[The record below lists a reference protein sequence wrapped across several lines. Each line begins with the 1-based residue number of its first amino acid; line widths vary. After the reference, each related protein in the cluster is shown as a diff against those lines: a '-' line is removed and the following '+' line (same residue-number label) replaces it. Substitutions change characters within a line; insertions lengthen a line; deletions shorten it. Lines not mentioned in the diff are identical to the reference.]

1 MKQRRAEL
9 AMVGVT
15 VLWGSTFVLVKEALA
30 DVSTILF
37 LALRFSLAAIALG
50 LIYRKALAGQ
60 MGGWKRLLPGGL
72 AGLLLFGA
80 YAFQTAGLKLT
91 SPSKSA
97 FITGLSIPMVPLAS
111 SLVYRIKP
119 RLVEVAGILIASFG
133 MGLMTLPT
141 GRLELS
147 RGDFLSFLCAVTFAL
162 HLVVV
167 SHYTPILGFEA
178 VSVLQVVVAAGL
190 GLLAFPV
197 AEPVVFHPSM
207 AVGAAVAV
215 TGLLATAL
223 AFTTM
228 SWAQQYTTAT
238 RTALICALE
247 PVVAWLTS
255 WWLMGETMP
264 VRGQVGAALI
274 LGGIGLVEFTRPS
287 GPDSG
292 SETNPGATAS
302 T

>member
-15 VLWGSTFVLVKEALA
+15 VVWGSTFVLVKEALA
-30 DVSTILF
+30 DVSTMLF
-37 LALRFSLAAIALG
+37 LALRFSLAAVVLWV
-50 LIYRKALAGQ
+50 IYRKAVRA
-60 MGGWKRLLPGGL
+60 RS
-72 AGLLLFGA
+72 AGLSTLGPGAGAGVLLFAA
-80 YAFQTAGLKLT
+80 YLLQTAGLKLT

-133 MGLMTLPT
+133 MGLMTLPA

-162 HLVVV
+162 HLVFM
-167 SHYTPILGFEA
+167 SHYTPVIGFES
-178 VSVLQVVVAAGL
+178 VSVLQVAVAAGL
-190 GLLAFPV
+190 GLVAFPV
-197 AEPVVFHPSM
+197 AETVVFHPNF
-207 AVGAAVAV
+207 AVGSAVAV
-215 TGLLATAL
+215 TGLFATAF

-247 PVVAWLTS
+247 PVVAWLVS
-255 WWLMGETMP
+255 WWLTGESMP
-264 VRGQVGAALI
+264 VRGQIGAVLI
-274 LGGIGLVEFTRPS
+274 LGGIIVVELRRPVR
-287 GPDSG
+287 P
-292 SETNPGATAS
+292 ETIGEVTAS
-302 T
+302 I